1 MKSSLNTKEILYFI
15 ILLFFS
21 FLLSHS
27 IFEPIKKT
35 ILLPING
42 ATNSISIDFTYLL
55 KDGDFTLKAYDQN
68 NTLQQNTS
76 KKIIFKKHTVTNND
90 QNEEF
95 IYFESYKIDIPII
108 HSHKIE
114 IELNTDN
121 NLAYIDKIIINHRSI
136 SLNDFINNAK
146 STSKLN
152 IGKFKD
158 GASVGIIIGSEDK
171 NTVIDITN
179 VLNPVKVTTEEL
191 KQINDEQSLYNILA
205 RSFCFVVIFLI
216 CYIISISLKAFNK
229 KSYRPVFMII
239 LIFIALALSLTNSYY
254 LLFENSFQNSNSFNS
269 PLFDNI

>member
-1 MKSSLNTKEILYFI
+1 MKSSLDTKEILYFI

-76 KKIIFKKHTVTNND
+76 KRIIFKKHTVTDNN
-90 QNEEF
+90 QNKEF
-95 IYFESYKIDIPII
+95 IDFESYEIDIPII

-146 STSKLN
+146 STSKLH

-158 GASVGIIIGSEDK
+158 KSSPGIIIGSKDK
-171 NTVIDITN
+171 NTIIDITN
-179 VLNPVKVTTEEL
+179 IIKPVKVTTEEL

-205 RSFCFVVIFLI
+205 RSFCFVAIFLI
-216 CYIISISLKAFNK
+216 CYIINISLKAFNK
-229 KSYRPVFMII
+229 QSYRPGFIVIV
-239 LIFIALALSLTNSYY
+239 IFLALTLSFTNSYY
-254 LLFENSFQNSNSFNS
+254 LLFEN
-269 PLFDNI
+269 